1 MVAYMRSKT
10 ELCERFVMSLVFLIR
25 ERILTELNMDDG
37 QKRDFVLTFTSDCKI
52 VWCLPCYFVLRQKL

>member
-25 ERILTELNMDDG
+25 ERIFDG
-37 QKRDFVLTFTSDCKI
+37 IEYGRWAEARFCAHFYRATVK
-52 VWCLPCYFVLRQKL
+52 